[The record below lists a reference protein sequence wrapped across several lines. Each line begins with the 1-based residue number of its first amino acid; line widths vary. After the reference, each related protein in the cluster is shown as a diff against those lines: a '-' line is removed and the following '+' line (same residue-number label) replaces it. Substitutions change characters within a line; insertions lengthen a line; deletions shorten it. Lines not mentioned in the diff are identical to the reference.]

1 MPPPS
6 PAAASPEPPS
16 PGGIPPD
23 TPAPPLAGRREGA
36 GEHLPPL
43 LHQLFLVAA
52 EDHPRRVA
60 LEVPPGH
67 RRPERQRLTY
77 AQLLARA
84 RAVAAAVEPVARRDA
99 VVGILLPRE
108 DPDLYAAQLGV
119 LLSGA
124 AFACLDPRQGDGLL
138 DDILREMGPVAILSD
153 AAGTARVA
161 ALQAPGLPTVMD
173 LGEIGGPRSSAGA
186 PPTPDDATVSAAP
199 LPSPASLTG
208 RPEEGSIVG
217 DDPLQPNS
225 PSPLAYLIYTSGT
238 TGRPKG
244 VMIEHASIVNLVRSD
259 MAEFGL
265 GADDRVAQCSS
276 PAYDSSVEEAW
287 LALAVGA
294 CLVVLDDDTVR
305 LGPDLVPW
313 LRTEG
318 ITALCPPPT
327 LLRASG
333 CADPQVQL
341 PRLRLLYVGGEALPQ
356 DLADLWARGRRMV
369 NGYGPT
375 ECTVTVTRD
384 EVRPGDAVT
393 IGRPVP
399 GSRAFVL
406 DETLETVP
414 DGQSG
419 ELCIGG
425 LSLARGY
432 RGQEALTQ
440 ERFPFHPR
448 LGRLYRTGDLVRR
461 RADGRL
467 DYLGRIDAQVKLR
480 GYRVELGA
488 VEAALATQ
496 EGVRAAGCRL
506 QDMGTA
512 TLLAAHI
519 VPADPA
525 RPPDLGAL
533 REALR
538 DSLPDY
544 MVPARLALSTALP
557 TGVSG
562 KLDRAA
568 LPEIPAAP
576 ATDPSPRADGRADIP
591 PPASA
596 AEADVRAAF
605 AAALGLS
612 TGDVAGGDDF
622 FLDLGGDSLSAVAA
636 VVALREGGWTGT
648 TVRDLYE
655 ARTTAAL
662 AGRMG
667 GRRGDAERGAADP
680 PMVAHPAASPPAPPA
695 APPTSLGEG
704 SIVVDGISRPK
715 LSPPSSAGLRE
726 GAAGWR
732 REPHPILATAL
743 QALWILLEIWAGGLL
758 AYLVAFQAL
767 PWLWSRLG
775 LLGSLLLAPAITV
788 FGAALYLPTTV
799 ALAVAAKRLLIGRYR
814 AGRHP
819 VWGSFFLRHWLVTR
833 AARLIPWDLLAGTVF
848 VTPVLRALGA
858 RVGARLH
865 VHRGVDLRRGGWD
878 LLDIGDDVT
887 LCQESALRLVS
898 LDAGDLVV
906 GPVSLGSGATV
917 DTRGGLSAGS
927 GLGAGA
933 FLSAL
938 SWLPPGA
945 AVSDGALWDGVPATP
960 AGPAPPAPTVNV
972 AGRTWSPVAHGLALL
987 LAQLLLPWLR
997 WLPLAAATIVL
1008 ARLDPGHTIRLAT
1021 WLWNGGEGTGAM
1033 ALFILLPCAALP
1045 LGLLLQ
1051 ALVLRL
1057 SGPVPAGVHGRWSG
1071 ASLGI
1076 WLRTGLVQSAG
1087 NWLSGSL
1094 FWPPWLR
1101 LAGMHV
1107 GRGAEVST
1115 IIDVLPEGVTIGSA
1129 SFFADGIYFCQPR
1142 YHRGT
1147 ITVAAT
1153 RLGKHSFLGNHAL
1166 VTAGQVYPDD
1176 FFLGVSTVA
1185 GPRQAEGGGD
1195 WFGHPPFRLPRRAV
1209 VAADRRFTYQ
1219 PGALRYVTR
1228 LFWELARFTL
1238 PALPLGLA
1246 LLWWHLLLVWSPRTT
1261 VPAMALGVAPL
1272 VTAAI
1277 LLLPPLAIVAL
1288 KWLLLGRVQ
1297 PGQHAFWSCWCGRWD
1312 FLFMAWSIWAR
1323 GLLSG
1328 LEGSLLLNAFLRLT
1342 GMRIGRRVVLGPGF
1356 AQVVDPDMLHLGDG
1370 STVACN
1376 FQAHTFEDRVLK
1388 IDHLHVGAGA
1398 TVGPGAVVFYG
1409 ADIGAGAHVAPH
1421 AVVMKRERLA
1431 AGGDYEGHPAREV

>member
-1 MPPPS
+1 MPLPSSAAALPQPPP
-6 PAAASPEPPS
+6 PGNARPDEAEPSFAGWREGCCSPS
-16 PGGIPPD
+16 P
-23 TPAPPLAGRREGA
+23 L
-36 GEHLPPL
+36 L
-43 LHQLFLVAA
+43 LHQLFLAAA
-52 EDHPRRVA
+52 EDHAQRVA
-60 LEVPPGH
+60 VEVPPGH
-67 RRPERQRLTY
+67 RRPERRRLTY

-84 RAVAAAVEPVARRDA
+84 RAFALAVEPVARRDA

-119 LLSGA
+119 LFSGA

-138 DDILREMGPVAILSD
+138 GSILQEMGPVAILSD
-153 AAGTARVA
+153 LEGAERLAGLAMPGFPEAMVMGIGA
-161 ALQAPGLPTVMD
+161 ALPLTSPP
-173 LGEIGGPRSSAGA
+173 PR
-186 PPTPDDATVSAAP
+186 
-199 LPSPASLTG
+199 
-208 RPEEGSIVG
+208 RPEDRGIIG
-217 DDPLQPNS
+217 DDRSGPNPTS
-225 PSPLAYLIYTSGT
+225 DLAYLIYTSGT

-265 GADDRVAQCSS
+265 GTDDRVAQCSS

-313 LRTEG
+313 LRAEG

-333 CADPQVQL
+333 CADPQAQL

-384 EVRPGDAVT
+384 EVRPGEAVT

-432 RGQEALTQ
+432 RGQTALTE
-440 ERFPFHPR
+440 ERFPVHPR

-488 VEAALATQ
+488 VEAALVTQ

-506 QDMGTA
+506 QGVGAA
-512 TLLAAHI
+512 TLLAAHL

-538 DSLPDY
+538 GSLPDY

-568 LPEIPAAP
+568 LPEIPTTP
-576 ATDPSPRADGRADIP
+576 ATDPFQRAARGADIP
-591 PPASA
+591 PPASG
-596 AEADVRAAF
+596 AEADVRVAF

-612 TGDVAGGDDF
+612 TGDVAGADDF

-636 VVALREGGWTGT
+636 VVALREGGWKGT

-662 AGRMG
+662 AGRMA
-667 GRRGDAERGAADP
+667 GRRGDAEGTAGP
-680 PMVAHPAASPPAPPA
+680 PMQAHPAASPPAPPA
-695 APPTSLGEG
+695 VKGER
-704 SIVVDGISRPK
+704 SIVDDGISRPK
-715 LSPPSSAGLRE
+715 MPPSPSADFWE
-726 GAAGWR
+726 GAGGWR
-732 REPHPILATAL
+732 RTPHPTLATAL
-743 QALWILLEIWAGGLL
+743 QALWIVLEIWAGGLL
-758 AYLVAFQAL
+758 AYLAAFQAL
-767 PWLWSRLG
+767 PWLWSHLG
-775 LLGSLLLAPAITV
+775 LMGSLLLAPVITV
-788 FGAALYLPTTV
+788 FGAALYLPATV

-819 VWGSFFLRHWLVTR
+819 VWGGYYLRHWLVTR
-833 AARLIPWDLLAGTVF
+833 AARLIPWELLAGTVF

-887 LCQESALRLVS
+887 LCQESALRMVS

-927 GLGAGA
+927 SLGAGA
-933 FLSAL
+933 FLGAL

-945 AVSDGALWDGVPATP
+945 AVPDGGLWDGVPAAP
-960 AGPAPPAPTVNV
+960 AGSAPAAPMVDAT
-972 AGRTWSPVAHGLALL
+972 GRTWSPVAHGLALL

-997 WLPLAAATIVL
+997 WLPLAAAIIVL
-1008 ARLDPGHTIRLAT
+1008 ARLDPGHASRLRT
-1021 WLWNGGEGTGAM
+1021 WPWNGGAGAEAM
-1033 ALFILLPCAALP
+1033 TLFILLPCAALP
-1045 LGLLLQ
+1045 LGLLLP

-1057 SGPVPAGVHGRWSG
+1057 SGPIPPGVHGRWSG
-1071 ASLGI
+1071 SALGI
-1076 WLRTGLVQSAG
+1076 WLRTGLVQGAG

-1094 FWPPWLR
+1094 LWPPWLR
-1101 LAGMHV
+1101 LAGMRV
-1107 GRGAEVST
+1107 GPGAEVST
-1115 IIDVLPEGVTIGSA
+1115 IIDVLPEMVTVGSE

-1147 ITVAAT
+1147 ITVAPT

-1185 GPRQAEGGGD
+1185 GPRQAEDGGD
-1195 WFGHPPFRLPRRAV
+1195 WFGHPPFHLPRRAV

-1228 LFWELARFTL
+1228 LFWELARFAL

-1246 LLWWHLLLVWSPRTT
+1246 LQWWHLLLVWSPRTT

-1272 VTAAI
+1272 VTATI

-1312 FLFMAWSIWAR
+1312 FLFMAWSQWAR

-1370 STVACN
+1370 ATVACN

-1409 ADIGAGAHVAPH
+1409 ADIGAGARVAPH

-1431 AGGDYEGHPAREV
+1431 AGGEYEGHPARGV